1 MCAIIL
7 LSFLVRWLY
16 LEPVFS
22 KGTLS
27 KEAGRFRR
35 LDADFRFI
43 IGEIKRDNR
52 VTTILRISNL
62 RSLVTNLLDQV
73 GRCQKSLYEFLE
85 VIVFLFYKSTLQ
97 LMIILTCRTSD
108 RSSQGFIFSE
118 MKIYLILLVKHL
130 QNQL

>member
-1 MCAIIL
+1 M
-7 LSFLVRWLY
+7 
-16 LEPVFS
+16 EPVFS

-52 VTTILRISNL
+52 VTAILRISNL

-85 VIVFLFYKSTLQ
+85 VITISNLQ
-97 LMIILTCRTSD
+97 AT
-108 RSSQGFIFSE
+108 F
-118 MKIYLILLVKHL
+118 
-130 QNQL
+130 